1 MRAKTFRKRTMT
13 TAEDTIE
20 RARPFVLALVQ
31 REERNSGSRMA
42 AYERVASLVGVNS
55 SWLRKLLGRQP
66 GIVLA
71 AHELINIASA
81 YRSLCE
87 RIEVEAERERRLAA
101 ALREKADA
109 LLESDL
115 GMVASTD
122 GTTSDGASSRL
133 GTET

>member
-20 RARPFVLALVQ
+20 KARPFVLALVQ

-42 AYERVASLVGVNS
+42 AYERVASLVGVNP

-71 AHELINIASA
+71 AHELINISSA

-87 RIEVEAERERRLAA
+87 RIEAEAERERRLAA
-101 ALREKADA
+101 VMRKQADEI
-109 LLESDL
+109 LEGDL
-115 GMVASTD
+115 GMVVGEAP
-122 GTTSDGASSRL
+122 TTSNGASSGI